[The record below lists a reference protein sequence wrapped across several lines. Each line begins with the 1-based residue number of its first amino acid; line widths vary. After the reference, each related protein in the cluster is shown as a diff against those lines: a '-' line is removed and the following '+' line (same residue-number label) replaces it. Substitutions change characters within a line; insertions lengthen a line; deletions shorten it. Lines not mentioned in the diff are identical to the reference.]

1 MQGKFEPSIKT
12 KNLLWAAAIYIWLT
26 LLSPVV
32 ETNTYYSI
40 YLLCAVLAGIC
51 RWQNHSMVDPVS
63 PCKYN
68 WPVFALSAFFAL
80 AVVIGNYSLFSPWAA
95 VQSKVS
101 AMAVFC
107 GGVCVAEPILRYMF
121 RRLPLATAMNNR
133 NHCGYAFLICFLL
146 IVGIDLGYL
155 FFVQY
160 PGVLTNDSVSTVE
173 QILGVSDYNN
183 VMPFWHT
190 MAVKVF
196 FDLGWA
202 LFGEINAAIATVH
215 VAQIFF
221 LAFSMAF
228 AFMTLYQIGLPRGLL
243 GVVLI
248 FYGFIPYNI
257 VYSVTLWKDV
267 PFAAAT
273 LLFATGLYRVLKVDD
288 WKWLNYGALT
298 VGAVGFSLIRT
309 NGWYAFAVTVLVMWA
324 LLRKNNRRVLWLLG
338 IILLVTWLML
348 NPLLDILGVSGMD
361 LTEAFAI
368 SMQQIARVVVT
379 QENITQEEMELLGV
393 LFDLDVVMDEYLP
406 HIVDPIKFHALRR
419 DNLEFVAQNWQVY
432 LKLYIRLG
440 LRYPAEYWKAW
451 IEETKGYWN
460 AGYEYWIYTFDCGGS
475 QYGIAHSGE
484 ISFVASCYRGLF
496 RIWEKMSTLQ
506 FTSSIG
512 LFAWASVACFAVNL
526 WHRRKEML
534 LCVPLLVLLVGL
546 WLGSPVYAEFR
557 YAYPMILTLPLLL
570 GTTAFSP
577 AEDGAFA
584 ASHGDAGQSD
594 DA

>member
-1 MQGKFEPSIKT
+1 M
-12 KNLLWAAAIYIWLT
+12 
-26 LLSPVV
+26 
-32 ETNTYYSI
+32 
-40 YLLCAVLAGIC
+40 AVL
-51 RWQNHSMVDPVS
+51 
-63 PCKYN
+63 
-68 WPVFALSAFFAL
+68 
-80 AVVIGNYSLFSPWAA
+80 
-95 VQSKVS
+95 
-101 AMAVFC
+101 C

-121 RRLPLATAMNNR
+121 CMIPRHTSTDNR
-133 NHCGYAFLICFLL
+133 DHAGYAFWICFLL

-160 PGVLTNDSVSTVE
+160 PGVLTTDSVSTVE

-196 FDLGWA
+196 FYLGWA

-215 VAQIFF
+215 VAQIVF

-243 GVVLI
+243 GIVLV
-248 FYGFIPYNI
+248 FYAFIPYNI

-273 LLFATGLYRVLKVDD
+273 LLLVTGLYRVLKIGGR
-288 WKWLNYGALT
+288 KWLNYGALI

-309 NGWYAFAVTVLVMWA
+309 NGWYALGVTLLVMWV
-324 LLRKNNRRVLWLLG
+324 LLRKNDRRVLWILA
-338 IILLVTWLML
+338 IVLLVTWLML
-348 NPLLDILGVSGMD
+348 NPLLDVLGVSGMD

-368 SMQQIARVVVT
+368 PMQQLARVIVT
-379 QENITQEEMELLGV
+379 QEYFTQEEMELLDM
-393 LFDLDVVMDEYLP
+393 LFDLDRVAEEYLP
-406 HIVDPIKFHALRR
+406 HIVDPIKFHVLRR
-419 DNLEFVAQNWQVY
+419 DNLQFVSQHWLDY

-460 AGYEYWIYTFDCGGS
+460 AGYAYWIYTYDCGGS

-484 ISFVASCYRGLF
+484 VSLVASCYRGLI

-512 LFAWASVACFAVNL
+512 LFAWGSMACFAVNL

-534 LCVPLLVLLVGL
+534 LCVPSLVLLLGL

-557 YAYPMILTLPLLL
+557 YAYPMILTLPLIL
-570 GTTAFSP
+570 GVTFYSTNETA
-577 AEDGAFA
+577 
-584 ASHGDAGQSD
+584 
-594 DA
+594 